1 LQGRLVLPT
10 PTPTEDTR
18 AAVEAALHVFS
29 PHEVSRLI
37 WVEATLAAEQHLVP
51 LGQPCADHQAC
62 RRFAFGLWLRLTRRV
77 GEEIDRCTDFRL
89 VRS

>member
-1 LQGRLVLPT
+1 MLPT
-10 PTPTEDTR
+10 PTPTEDNR

-29 PHEVSRLI
+29 AHEVSRLMS
-37 WVEATLAAEQHLVP
+37 VEATLAAEQYLVP
-51 LGQPCADHQAC
+51 LGQPCTDHQAC

-77 GEEIDRCTDFRL
+77 SEEIDRCTDFPL